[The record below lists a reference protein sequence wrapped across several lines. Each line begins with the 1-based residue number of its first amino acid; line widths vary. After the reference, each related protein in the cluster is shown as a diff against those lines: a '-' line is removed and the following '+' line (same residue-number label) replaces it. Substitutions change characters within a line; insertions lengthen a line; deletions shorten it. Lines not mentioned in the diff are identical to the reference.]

1 MRPRRPSRWIFR
13 RSLVS
18 LCWPRS
24 CTRSPTSLWTSRIS
38 GLTLGRSMAS
48 TAALTRGGLRLVA
61 RAPILANPLNVVAF
75 ALIAVFAFC
84 ALFAPLIAPDDPL
97 PQDLGSRL
105 MPPSPAHWLG
115 DRPPGRDLP
124 DPIPHRAR

>member
-1 MRPRRPSRWIFR
+1 
-13 RSLVS
+13 
-18 LCWPRS
+18 
-24 CTRSPTSLWTSRIS
+24 RSPTSLWTSRIS

-84 ALFAPLIAPDDPL
+84 ALFAPLIAPYDPL
-97 PQDLGSRL
+97 LQDLGSRL

-115 DRPPGRDLP
+115 TEIGR
-124 DPIPHRAR
+124 AAGGEQW